1 MKTKKGVYQFSYK
14 TNKYIDK
21 YPSIREAERRTKVKG
36 SDISACCKGRIPHAG
51 KFIWVCIEDYG

>member
-1 MKTKKGVYQFSYK
+1 MQIKKGVYQFSYK
-14 TNKYIDK
+14 TGKFVASH
-21 YPSIREAERRTKVKG
+21 PSIRQAERNTKVKG